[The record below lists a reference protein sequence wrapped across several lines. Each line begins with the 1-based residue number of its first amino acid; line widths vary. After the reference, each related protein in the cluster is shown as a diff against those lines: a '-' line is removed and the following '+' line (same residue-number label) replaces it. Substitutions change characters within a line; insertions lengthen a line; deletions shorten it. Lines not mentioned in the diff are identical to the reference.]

1 VKNISGTIAGYLFPQ
16 KKERSERTISTLW
29 LLHIKQNSNIILLP
43 FGKKAHKIMKTYY
56 KISQWMLLARLL
68 F

>member
-1 VKNISGTIAGYLFPQ
+1 
-16 KKERSERTISTLW
+16 
-29 LLHIKQNSNIILLP
+29 LLP

-68 F
+68 FWFPIIWTTNPHSKKCFHLH